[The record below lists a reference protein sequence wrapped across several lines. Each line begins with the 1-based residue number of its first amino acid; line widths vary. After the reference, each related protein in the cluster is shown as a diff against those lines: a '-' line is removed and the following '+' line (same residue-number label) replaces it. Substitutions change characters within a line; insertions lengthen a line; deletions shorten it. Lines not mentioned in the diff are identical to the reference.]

1 MRPIVNTLE
10 EDRATN
16 MDNMHKKFGK
26 DCMCGSRDILTD
38 RQTYSSQY
46 FATTPTGEV
55 KISYQLL
62 VEK

>member
-1 MRPIVNTLE
+1 
-10 EDRATN
+10 